1 MKSTSYEKISNRKQS
16 NIVCQSQFQLKKGV
30 PIGKNRNT
38 SIRKKKLGDTSEG
51 FDFMFRPTLRPR
63 KNYSTKSTE
72 EKSFDRFRPGSISQ
86 THIQTLAT
94 NFRHVQTFATEYT
107 HVQTFATDFKPVHT
121 FATEFRHT
129 FAPKTLHFQI
139 FATTMIPCDFC
150 DLNGDDA
157 TGYRDPYLVCP
168 CFCDQGLAFSE
179 LRSQKTQ
186 PRTLR
191 PRQSK

>member
-1 MKSTSYEKISNRKQS
+1 
-16 NIVCQSQFQLKKGV
+16 
-30 PIGKNRNT
+30 
-38 SIRKKKLGDTSEG
+38 
-51 FDFMFRPTLRPR
+51 MFRPTLRPR

-129 FAPKTLHFQI
+129 ELGPMWLTHRVISDRVHRLLVTLSYFRPDRFVQLLSL
-139 FATTMIPCDFC
+139 IPI
-150 DLNGDDA
+150 LILLL
-157 TGYRDPYLVCP
+157 YYLVSGCLTSL
-168 CFCDQGLAFSE
+168 C
-179 LRSQKTQ
+179 
-186 PRTLR
+186 
-191 PRQSK
+191 